1 MVRRTGY
8 LNKLT
13 VFKDKKVIK
22 IVTGLRRC
30 GKSTLLEL
38 FRDYLGENGVGQGQ
52 IHAINLEDP
61 DYRKLLSWEALYEY
75 LKERLITDKMN
86 YIILDEI
93 QKVPEFERAVDGLYI
108 RDNVDLYLTGSN
120 AYMLSGEIA
129 TLLSGRYVEIPMLPL
144 SFKEYVSAF
153 GEPAA
158 DLPRKYRDYLVN
170 SSFPYTLEFAGD
182 SKAIR
187 DYLGGIYNTV
197 ILKDVVARKNI
208 ADVLM
213 LESVIRFLFD
223 NIGNLSST
231 KKIADTMT
239 SAGRKIAVHTVE
251 TYLTALTD
259 GFILYRAGRYDVKG
273 KQYLK
278 TGDKYYLA
286 DLGLRYYLLG
296 SGGADQGRMLE
307 NVVFLELRRRE
318 YEVSVGK
325 VGAAEVD
332 FVAVKDGSPEYYQV
346 ALTVRDQTTLERELE
361 PLDAIS
367 DHNPKYL
374 ITLDDDP
381 PASYNGIRQVYAL
394 DWLLAD

>member
-1 MVRRTGY
+1 VIRRTAY
-8 LNKLT
+8 LNKLI
-13 VFKDKKVIK
+13 VFKDKKLIK
-22 IVTGLRRC
+22 VVTGLRRC
-30 GKSTLLEL
+30 GKSTLLDL
-38 FRDYLGENGVGQGQ
+38 FREYLGNNGVAPEQ
-52 IHAINLEDP
+52 IQALNLENP
-61 DYRKLLSWEALYEY
+61 DYRTLLSWEALYEY
-75 LKERLITDKMN
+75 LKKRLVNGKMN
-86 YIILDEI
+86 YIFLDEI

-108 RDNVDLYLTGSN
+108 RDNVDIYVTGSN

-144 SFKEYVSAF
+144 SFREYMSTF
-153 GEPAA
+153 SEPAS
-158 DLPRKYRDYLVN
+158 DLTRRYRDYLLN
-170 SSFPYTLEFAGD
+170 SSFPYTLEFAGNQG
-182 SKAIR
+182 AIR

-197 ILKDVVARKNI
+197 VLKDVVARKNI
-208 ADVLM
+208 SDVFM

-231 KKIADTMT
+231 KKIADSMV
-239 SAGRKIAVHTVE
+239 SAGRKISVHTVE

-259 GFILYRAGRYDVKG
+259 SYILYRAGRYDVKG

-296 SGGADQGRMLE
+296 SEGADQGRMLE

-318 YEVSVGK
+318 YEVCIGK
-325 VGAAEVD
+325 VDAAEVD
-332 FVAVKDGSPEYYQV
+332 FVAVKNGNPEYYQV
-346 ALTVRDQTTLERELE
+346 ALTVRDKPTLERELI
-361 PLDAIS
+361 PLDKIS

-394 DWLLAD
+394 DWLLEN